1 MKQRK
6 WSAEEKMAIVLE
18 GLKGVK
24 SVAEICREHKIS
36 QTLDRASILGLQE
49 SNSLVKAQGEIFNKS
64 QNCKENHEGKWT
76 PCHTDI
82 T

>member
-6 WSAEEKMAIVLE
+6 WSVEEKMAIVLE

-49 SNSLVKAQGEIFNKS
+49 SNSLVKAQGGIFNKS
-64 QNCKENHEGKWT
+64 QNCKENHEGKLGVKV
-76 PCHTDI
+76 
-82 T
+82 

>member
-6 WSAEEKMAIVLE
+6 WPVEEKMAIVLE

-36 QTLDRASILGLQE
+36 QTLDRSSILGLQE
-49 SNSLVKAQGEIFNKS
+49 SNSLVKAQGGIFNKS
-64 QNCKENHEGKWT
+64 
-76 PCHTDI
+76 
-82 T
+82 